1 MNLRMCR
8 IFSPSGAPSMF
19 LPSRVLGKFRFV
31 RAYTQLRKSSVCQH
45 FCNRLNQHLS
55 ISSRFNYAT
64 LSGSKMKFLNQ
75 SEAQNIDIELFNDYK
90 YTIDQLMELAG
101 LSVASAVS
109 KSFPLDSLSNPNKK
123 VLVCCGPGNNGGDGL
138 VAARHLKMFGYSPEI
153 YYPKRP
159 NKDLFANLTIQCKR
173 QSIPFIEDMPDYLY
187 INEQYNFIVDA
198 IFGFSFRGDVRPP
211 FDTIIDMLRS
221 VSVPIASVDI
231 PSGWNVENGN
241 SNGIKPDVLI
251 SLTAPKLCAATFKGE
266 HHYLGGRF
274 VPKALEE
281 KYHLD
286 LPFFPGADCVVLL
299 PKIK

>member
-1 MNLRMCR
+1 
-8 IFSPSGAPSMF
+8 
-19 LPSRVLGKFRFV
+19 
-31 RAYTQLRKSSVCQH
+31 
-45 FCNRLNQHLS
+45 
-55 ISSRFNYAT
+55 
-64 LSGSKMKFLNQ
+64 MKFLNQ
-75 SEAQNIDIELFNDYK
+75 NEAQNIDIELFNDYK
-90 YTIDQLMELAG
+90 YTIEQLMELAG
-101 LSVASAVS
+101 LSVASAVC

-138 VAARHLKMFGYSPEI
+138 VAARHLKIFGYSPEI

-159 NKDLFANLTIQCKR
+159 NKDLFLNLTLQCKR
-173 QSIPFIEDMPDYLY
+173 QFIPFIEEMPDAGC
-187 INEQYNFIVDA
+187 INEQYNFLVDA

-211 FDTIIDMLRS
+211 FDSVIDVLKS

-241 SNGIKPDVLI
+241 SEGIKPDVLV

-286 LPFFPGADCVVLL
+286 LPYFPGADCVVLL